1 MSLKFSCQN
10 FNIINFN
17 NCKYGTECYNLSCP
31 MKHPNDE
38 IKLQKISPL
47 SEGERRNGVTNPVG
61 LQCMLE
67 SSPKK
72 IKK

>member
-1 MSLKFSCQN
+1 
-10 FNIINFN
+10 
-17 NCKYGTECYNLSCP
+17 